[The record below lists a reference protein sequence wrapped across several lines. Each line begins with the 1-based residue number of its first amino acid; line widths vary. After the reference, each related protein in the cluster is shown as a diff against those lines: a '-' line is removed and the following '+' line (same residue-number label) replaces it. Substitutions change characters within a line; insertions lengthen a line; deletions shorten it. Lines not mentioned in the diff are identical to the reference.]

1 MVLLILDGW
10 GHSKQAE
17 HNAIAAAHKPVWDR
31 LWSQCPHTLIRT
43 SGAAVGL
50 PADQMGNSEV
60 GHLNLG
66 AGRVVYQEFTRVS
79 RAIKTGSFFTNLTL
93 TDAVDAA
100 KDNDKAVHILGLLSP
115 GGVHSH
121 EDHIHAMVELAV
133 ERGADRVYLHAFL
146 DGRDTP
152 PRSAG
157 ASIEAMQAVFDRLQ
171 GGRFASITGRY
182 YAMDRDLHWERIQQA
197 YDLITQGEANYM
209 EPTARAAL
217 EAAISDRTR
226 AIFYASPSNP
236 TGIAFEREELEFI
249 ADLAKRND
257 LWIVADEV
265 YGDFVF
271 DGEFCA
277 TAAVDGI
284 EDRLITIGSLSK
296 SYAMSGW
303 RLGWAVAP
311 EPMIDH
317 LEKLALCML
326 YGLPGFIQQA
336 GAEALTHCGED
347 LRRMAEI
354 YRQRRDYLY
363 ATLDAMPGL
372 KPLLP
377 DAGMFMMVDVRG
389 TGLAVS
395 DFTHRLYQATG
406 VSVLDA
412 SAFGA
417 SAAGHVRVSCT
428 VSDDELREACRRIA
442 EFLETL

>member
-1 MVLLILDGW
+1 MRYAGLTERVRGEAADAWDLHYEAKRAHKQGEDVIVLSVGDPDFATPPRIVERAVRAMQEGDTHYTSIL
-10 GHSKQAE
+10 GHE
-17 HNAIAAAHKPVWDR
+17 ELRDAIAARHARISGRPTASSRVI
-31 LWSQCPHTLIRT
+31 TT
-43 SGAAVGL
+43 SGAQNALFACAMCLLDAGDEAIVLQPMYVTYEATIQAPGARL
-50 PADQMGNSEV
+50 VPVVLDAEQGFR
-60 GHLNLG
+60 LN
-66 AGRVVYQEFTRVS
+66 
-79 RAIKTGSFFTNLTL
+79 
-93 TDAVDAA
+93 
-100 KDNDKAVHILGLLSP
+100 
-115 GGVHSH
+115 
-121 EDHIHAMVELAV
+121 
-133 ERGADRVYLHAFL
+133 
-146 DGRDTP
+146 
-152 PRSAG
+152 
-157 ASIEAMQAVFDRLQ
+157 
-171 GGRFASITGRY
+171 
-182 YAMDRDLHWERIQQA
+182 
-197 YDLITQGEANYM
+197 
-209 EPTARAAL
+209 RAAL

-249 ADLAKRND
+249 ADLAKRHD

-277 TAAVDGI
+277 TASVEGI

-389 TGLAVS
+389 TGLSVS
-395 DFTHRLYQATG
+395 DFCQRLFHTTG
-406 VSVLDA
+406 VSVLEA
-412 SAFGA
+412 TAFGA
-417 SAAGHVRVSCT
+417 SAEGHVRVSCT
-428 VSDDELREACRRIA
+428 VSDDELREACARIGA
-442 EFLETL
+442 FLETL